1 VLCTIGTVTGEQR
14 TDVRPLAVAAAS
26 DLQAALPEVIARFE
40 KESGTKVAVSFGS
53 SGNFFAQIQN
63 GAPFDVFLSADVDY
77 PTKLVASGHA
87 DGASLYQYATGRIV
101 LWTRRA
107 SGIDL
112 SKGLG
117 VLREPAVKRIAI
129 ANPQHA
135 PYGRAAV
142 DALKSSRLYD
152 VVQPKLVLGE
162 NISQAAQLV
171 DSGNAEVGI
180 LALSVALGQALRA
193 GVYFEV
199 PSSAHPPIQQAAVV
213 LNAAR
218 NVDRARQLLAFFKRP
233 ATIQLLQRFGFTPPP
248 LPSRQNP
255 RPHQWIGRLS
265 GSRSGSQPSS
275 RPSCWW

>member
-1 VLCTIGTVTGEQR
+1 
-14 TDVRPLAVAAAS
+14 
-26 DLQAALPEVIARFE
+26 
-40 KESGTKVAVSFGS
+40 
-53 SGNFFAQIQN
+53 
-63 GAPFDVFLSADVDY
+63 VFLSADVDY

-248 LPSRQNP
+248 LPSR
-255 RPHQWIGRLS
+255 
-265 GSRSGSQPSS
+265 
-275 RPSCWW
+275 